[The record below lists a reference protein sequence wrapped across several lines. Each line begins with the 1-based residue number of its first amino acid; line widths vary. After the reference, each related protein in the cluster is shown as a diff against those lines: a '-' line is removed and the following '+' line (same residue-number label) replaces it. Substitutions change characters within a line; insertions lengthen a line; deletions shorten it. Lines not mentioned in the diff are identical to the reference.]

1 MFKAI
6 ITGLVITL
14 VSAWVV
20 YVSVKG
26 VTIDAIVAGIN
37 TRVTVIETATTLQFN
52 TIAEWR
58 KEIKTSLDEIATEQ
72 KNTNRKLDKSVVT
85 LDQWKKIK

>member
-20 YVSVKG
+20 YVSVKS

-37 TRVTVIETATTLQFN
+37 TRVTVIETANTLQFN
-52 TIAEWR
+52 TIADWR
-58 KEIKTSLDEIATEQ
+58 KEIKASLDEIATEQ
-72 KNTNRKLDKSVVT
+72 KNTNRRLDKSVVT
-85 LDQWKKIK
+85 LDQWKKLK